1 MATLN
6 PTRLTTYDAVVQFL
20 YQRVDYER
28 GQAALYSSDAAKL
41 DRMRELAARVG
52 NPHDRFSIVHV
63 AGTKGKGSTSAMI
76 AAILTQAGYRTGLFT
91 SPHLE
96 RLEERLAIDGGS
108 CPPDDLIELANR
120 VKPHVEAMDRQAEA
134 VGQTGPT
141 YFEITTAMALLYFL
155 DRKVAAAVLEV
166 GLGGRL
172 DSTNICLPRVAVIT
186 SISLDHTRQLGDSLE
201 AIAREKAGIIKPQVP
216 VVSGVTNNG
225 PRAVVRQVC
234 HELQAPLDELGR
246 DFDFTYAPPRHLE
259 QSAAAGRIG
268 VAGCS
273 NPPLPSHA
281 GCFNYAGLDLP
292 LLGRHQAANAAVAL
306 AAVNR
311 LQRQG
316 WHVGEAA
323 VRQGL
328 AHLNWPARIELVRR
342 RPATVIDA
350 AHNVASIEALLAAID
365 ESFQV
370 RRRRLLF
377 ATSRDKDARGM
388 LARLLQRFDDVVL
401 TRYSN
406 NTRAV
411 EPQELAQ
418 VARELTGREYPVY
431 ADSSQA
437 WDALSDRTEPDDLL
451 CVTGSFFLAA
461 EIRRRFR

>member
-1 MATLN
+1 MATLHC
-6 PTRLTTYDAVVQFL
+6 TRLNSYDAVLRFL
-20 YQRVDYER
+20 YERVDYER
-28 GQAALYSSDAAKL
+28 NQAALYSSDAAKL
-41 DRMRELAARVG
+41 DRMRELAARLG
-52 NPHDRFSIVHV
+52 NPHDRFPIVHV
-63 AGTKGKGSTSAMI
+63 AGTKGKGSTSAML
-76 AAILTQAGYRTGLFT
+76 AAILGRAGHRTGLFT

-108 CPPDDLIELANR
+108 CPPESLMELANR

-141 YFEITTAMALLYFL
+141 YFEITTAMALLHFL
-155 DRKVAAAVLEV
+155 DQKVAAAVLEV
-166 GLGGRL
+166 GMGGRL
-172 DSTNICLPRVAVIT
+172 DSTNICLPCVAVIT
-186 SISLDHTRQLGDSLE
+186 SVSLDHTRQLGDSVE
-201 AIAREKAGIIKPQVP
+201 AIAWEKAGIVKPQVP
-216 VVSGVTNNG
+216 VVSGVTRDG
-225 PRAVVRQVC
+225 PRAVVRRVC
-234 HELQAPLDELGR
+234 RDLDAPLEELGL

-259 QSAAAGRIG
+259 QASAAGRIG
-268 VAGCS
+268 VAGRS
-273 NPPLPSHA
+273 GPLAFS
-281 GCFNYAGLDLP
+281 YQGLDLP

-311 LQRQG
+311 LRRDG
-316 WHVGEAA
+316 WHIGEAA
-323 VRQGL
+323 VREGL
-328 AHLNWPARIELVRR
+328 AHLSWPARIELVRR

-350 AHNVASIEALLAAID
+350 AHNVASIEALLAAVD

-388 LARLLQRFDDVVL
+388 LARLLERFDDVVL

-406 NTRAV
+406 NSRAV

-418 VARELTGREYPVY
+418 LARELTGRDYPVY
-431 ADSSQA
+431 ADSSAA
-437 WDALSDRTEPDDLL
+437 WDALSDRTEVDDLL